1 MNVNHTHPAMASIA
15 NAAASI
21 APNTLPA
28 DGSVSN
34 AGPHNQGSIHAANG
48 PQTVYAVGSVEYAA
62 GVMNA
67 AGSVETV
74 I

>member
-15 NAAASI
+15 NAAAPI

-48 PQTVYAVGSVEYAA
+48 PQTPFAGGSLADVG
-62 GVMNA
+62 
-67 AGSVETV
+67 GSFAQGEVQIV
-74 I
+74 R